1 MAFSFPF
8 AFAPQA
14 SGWTVVDGQ
23 GGWFAVTVDN
33 ARKNGAK
40 PRVLAHARLAQDQEA
55 AQTNLKPLLLQL
67 GNSPYPV
74 LGLLSRSEY
83 QMFLVDKAVVRPEEM
98 LQSLRWTLSP
108 LLDYPPEE
116 ANLAWMDV
124 PIKNTHATTVQKMHV
139 VAAKRSLIDQRAG
152 WFDQA
157 RLSLSVMDVRET
169 SQANL
174 AQCLETPTSGVC
186 LIYADA
192 LGLQITITHQGDLYL
207 ERFIRESLFDPVDAA
222 AADTR
227 SVKFDRVALEVQRS
241 LDFVRRNVPGIDVGL
256 LVVGPTQKEIG
267 LQQALS
273 ARMLEPLRA
282 FDVSQVFDWPEGS
295 DLVKPEVQAQYFNA
309 LGASLRP
316 SAAH

>member
-1 MAFSFPF
+1 
-8 AFAPQA
+8 
-14 SGWTVVDGQ
+14 V
-23 GGWFAVTVDN
+23 
-33 ARKNGAK
+33 
-40 PRVLAHARLAQDQEA
+40 
-55 AQTNLKPLLLQL
+55 QTDLKPLAQQL
-67 GNSPYPV
+67 GNKPYPV
-74 LGLLSRSEY
+74 LGLLSRNEY

-124 PIKNTHATTVQKMHV
+124 PIKNKLATTIHKMHV
-139 VAAKRSLIDQRAG
+139 VAAKRRLVEQRAR

-157 RLSLSVMDVRET
+157 RLGLSVMDVRET

-174 AQCLETPTSGVC
+174 AQCLETPASGVC

-192 LGLQITITHQGDLYL
+192 LGLQITITHHGDLYL
-207 ERFIRESLFDPVDAA
+207 ERFIRESLFDPVDATA
-222 AADTR
+222 PDTR

-241 LDFVRRNVPGIDVGL
+241 LDFVRRNVPGIEVDL
-256 LVVGPTQKEIG
+256 LVVGPTQEDIG

-273 ARMLEPLRA
+273 TRMLEPLRA
-282 FDVSQVFDWPEGS
+282 FDLGQVFDWPKDS

-316 SAAH
+316 SASH